1 MPDAKEVTDVLG
13 LAPYGETLN
22 TLAKGMLEGAGAFLS
37 RICLPASEEFGL
49 LLKDK
54 VSNWRKQN
62 AVRITLMAKEI
73 IDDKDNRENMH
84 AHPRLVMKI
93 MEEGS
98 WSDSSEIQNM
108 WAGLLASSCT
118 KSGKDESNLMFIN
131 ILSRLTSA
139 EAKLINHFSGKCEKK
154 LSPCGLIQAEGFNP
168 SLEELLQVSD
178 LDDHEQV
185 DVVLDHLRSIELI
198 SPYSGFDSD
207 SQDLLANIEVS
218 ALALNL
224 YARCKGW
231 NGSVN
236 DFFNLQKEDVVEG
249 EDQQAAA
256 DGQAAAP

>member
-1 MPDAKEVTDVLG
+1 MPETKEVTDVLG
-13 LAPYGETLN
+13 LAPYGEALN

-62 AVRITLMAKEI
+62 AVKITLMAKEI
-73 IDDKDNRENMH
+73 TDAKDNNENIH

-98 WSDSSEIQNM
+98 WSESTEIQQM

-118 KSGKDESNLMFIN
+118 KSGKDESNLLFIN

-139 EAKLINHFSGKCEKK
+139 EAKLIKHFSGKCEKK
-154 LSPCGLIQAEGFNP
+154 LSPCGLIQTEAFNP
-168 SLEELLQVSD
+168 SLEELYQVSD
-178 LDDHEQV
+178 LENHEQV
-185 DVVLDHLRSIELI
+185 DVVLDHLRSIELL
-198 SPYSGFDSD
+198 SLYSGFQSE
-207 SQDLLANIEVS
+207 SQDLVAHIGVT

-224 YARCKGW
+224 YARCNGW

-236 DFFNLQKEDVVEG
+236 DFFELQKEVVEEG
-249 EDQQAAA
+249 EGQQAAA